1 VKYGV
6 HGFTAFTLGISARTG
21 FGSIADGAGC
31 TLEVATSGM
40 LVLPY
45 TASSV
50 GVARR
55 RLIGDLAEAGVS
67 ENTACDAGLVISE
80 LISNALRHAT
90 PLPGNSIEV
99 SWGLRVDSVTV
110 AVTDGGAETLPRV
123 HRPTG
128 SSLGGRGLG
137 IVDRLSVQWG
147 VQDGRGGLV
156 AAEDVLMADENVAGE
171 NVADQNVAGRNVTG
185 EGVTGEDAAGD
196 EPGMPSGIAVG
207 LTVWAELPVEYASV
221 PALVIASSRD
231 A

>member
-6 HGFTAFTLGISARTG
+6 HGFAAFTLGISARTG
-21 FGSIADGAGC
+21 FGSITGGAGC
-31 TLEVATSGM
+31 ILEVATSGM

-90 PLPGNSIEV
+90 PLPGNSIKV
-99 SWGLRVDSVTV
+99 SWSLRHDSVTV

-123 HRPTG
+123 HQPTG

-137 IVDRLSVQWG
+137 IVDRLSIQWG
-147 VQDGRGGLV
+147 VQDGREGLDIV
-156 AAEDVLMADENVAGE
+156 LEPGLEARLEDRLAAGLEAAGLEADEGA
-171 NVADQNVAGRNVTG
+171 T
-185 EGVTGEDAAGD
+185 GD
-196 EPGMPSGIAVG
+196 EPAMTSGFAAGI
-207 LTVWAELPVEYASV
+207 TVWAELPVEYASV